1 MARRAQYRL
10 RHVDQD
16 EEELEDT
23 SRDND
28 IPIGIYGW
36 KKRLLYFCILLLFVV
51 IVVNLALTVWIMVA
65 LDFSVVRET
74 TCMQGGA
81 DARVIFVQTFSKAG
95 CIRVME
101 GVTGRGPHPLLH
113 DTYSLRSVG

>member
-1 MARRAQYRL
+1 MCSNKQAKRPPVCNEADLGMARRAQYQL

-16 EEELEDT
+16 EEELVDI

-51 IVVNLALTVWIMVA
+51 VVVNLALTVWIMVA

-74 TCMQGGA
+74 TCMQGVRTRELCSCRPFRRR
-81 DARVIFVQTFSKAG
+81 DAYELWRA
-95 CIRVME
+95 
-101 GVTGRGPHPLLH
+101 
-113 DTYSLRSVG
+113 